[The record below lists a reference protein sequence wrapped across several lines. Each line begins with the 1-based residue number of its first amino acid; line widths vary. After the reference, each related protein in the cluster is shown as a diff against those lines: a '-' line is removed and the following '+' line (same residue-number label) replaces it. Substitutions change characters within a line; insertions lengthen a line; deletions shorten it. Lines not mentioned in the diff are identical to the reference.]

1 MERARRVARWLIAGA
16 AAASSVSAVPA
27 TPPQVL
33 FDCRN
38 DDWAVE
44 LLGTDDKRLI
54 LFTTPLKGGGR
65 MGNAQSSWDEVR
77 EGHVIGQGGGHQRH
91 IRLSDG
97 VRQIILLE
105 GTDGS
110 LADRPGRTYA
120 GALTITKTNPAQDFR
135 IDCPA
140 SETNA
145 SLVANVAEWAKRV
158 GAPLP
163 RAEDEGGPFDAW
175 F

>member
-1 MERARRVARWLIAGA
+1 MQHLRRVASWLVAGA
-16 AAASSVSAVPA
+16 AAATSVSAVPA
-27 TPPQVL
+27 TPSQVL
-33 FDCRN
+33 FDCR
-38 DDWAVE
+38 DDNWAVE
-44 LLGTDDKRLI
+44 LVGTADQRLI
-54 LFTTPLKGGGR
+54 LFTRPLKGGGR

-91 IRLSDG
+91 IRLFDG

-105 GTDGS
+105 GLDGS
-110 LADRPGRTYA
+110 LASRPGRTYA
-120 GALTITKTNPAQDFR
+120 GALTITPTNPAQDFR

-140 SETNA
+140 SQINT
-145 SLVANVAEWAKRV
+145 SLVANVTGWAERV
-158 GAPLP
+158 GASRP